1 MNQNKTSLICILLI
15 FTLVFWVGISVGIA
29 DESDQPIVDSDEAT
43 LNSIYNNMTVEE
55 LEQASIV
62 LQDIL
67 NEKRVGSAKLTFE
80 ENKISIPLKKTQT
93 LKLQC
98 DYREITSKTKIVYES
113 TNEEVA
119 TVKAGK
125 LTAIGAGTAQIKAT
139 ATFEDGGTLSAEC
152 TVFVY
157 VPVQSVKINEKS
169 SLLMIGSEEAFQQ
182 TQLHCVVAP
191 ENAYF
196 QSVIWTSSDENIAT
210 VDENGNV
217 TAVSLGNAVI
227 TAKSTDLS
235 FSKTASCKITVTQAA
250 QRITLSQDETT
261 LYPKD
266 SITLKATVF
275 PENAGNKKVDW
286 KSSDETIVTVSPKGK
301 LTAIS
306 PGKAQ
311 IICTAQDGSNTTQT
325 CNVTVIQIVE
335 DVSISAPQ
343 TYIRMI
349 GEQILDDVQL
359 TYTIS
364 PKHANY
370 TTVTWSSSNEE
381 IVTVDDQGNLTA
393 HAGGEAVITAKTSD
407 PKSKA
412 MAECTITVEAVPEIG
427 FTKDIIAE
435 YLPRHW
441 IKSERSDSNYHFYID
456 VPWNPYVGRWYLSNI
471 YIGSSYAK
479 LNVGFKTPRTEDIP
493 SFAAR
498 HYFEQ
503 AAEFVK
509 AVLSAAGVKE
519 MPDDEAIA
527 DLVYEPSFSI
537 GGFSF
542 SVDISLDYPTHRS
555 EGIKLFTLT
564 AKRE

>member
-196 QSVIWTSSDENIAT
+196 QSVIWTSSDENVAT

-250 QRITLSQDETT
+250 QRITLSQDEAT
-261 LYPKD
+261 L
-266 SITLKATVF
+266 
-275 PENAGNKKVDW
+275 
-286 KSSDETIVTVSPKGK
+286 
-301 LTAIS
+301 
-306 PGKAQ
+306 
-311 IICTAQDGSNTTQT
+311 
-325 CNVTVIQIVE
+325 
-335 DVSISAPQ
+335 
-343 TYIRMI
+343 
-349 GEQILDDVQL
+349 
-359 TYTIS
+359 
-364 PKHANY
+364 
-370 TTVTWSSSNEE
+370 
-381 IVTVDDQGNLTA
+381 
-393 HAGGEAVITAKTSD
+393 
-407 PKSKA
+407 
-412 MAECTITVEAVPEIG
+412 
-427 FTKDIIAE
+427 
-435 YLPRHW
+435 
-441 IKSERSDSNYHFYID
+441 
-456 VPWNPYVGRWYLSNI
+456 
-471 YIGSSYAK
+471 
-479 LNVGFKTPRTEDIP
+479 
-493 SFAAR
+493 
-498 HYFEQ
+498 
-503 AAEFVK
+503 
-509 AVLSAAGVKE
+509 
-519 MPDDEAIA
+519 
-527 DLVYEPSFSI
+527 
-537 GGFSF
+537 
-542 SVDISLDYPTHRS
+542 
-555 EGIKLFTLT
+555 
-564 AKRE
+564 